1 MQFEFK
7 KVELMSHVEIRQ
19 NINELKAELLN
30 QYGAVIVF
38 LADWDAYVQQLK
50 VVVVRNKSMP
60 IKTVKEKIKSIKAI
74 KFSNLES
81 VERIKFH
88 KIKGDFEESE
98 SQEIYKA
105 MLQDQHNPRY
115 EQFKKD
121 YKYSI
126 GDLIELFNQ
135 LDTLSNRLSSLTEK
149 EAEKEFEK
157 IFYKYVS
164 LDTVN
169 YGSTSEVLKKRID
182 KTRVILGQRIK
193 IRAQKNKI
201 LKQVVLLQHQQG
213 KRWKTTDQVAKD
225 CIEVIEEEF
234 EKFDTKWLNDKLTEI
249 KVNRSFQENRLKET
263 DKNDPK
269 YKNSEQLMTLMSEE
283 ILNIQN
289 TLKRGYPYE
298 EYNDFLSYGTEYVEK
313 SISNTLRRDK
323 TLLEKILEN

>member
-1 MQFEFK
+1 
-7 KVELMSHVEIRQ
+7 MSHVEIRQ

-38 LADWDAYVQQLK
+38 LADWDPYVQQLK
-50 VVVVRNKSMP
+50 VEVVRDKSMP
-60 IKTVKEKIKSIKAI
+60 IKTVKEKIKSIQSI

-88 KIKGDFEESE
+88 KIKDDFEEGE
-98 SQEIYKA
+98 TQEIYQA

-115 EQFKKD
+115 EQFQKD

-135 LDTLSNRLSSLTEK
+135 LDSLSSRLSNLTAK
-149 EAEKEFEK
+149 EAEEEFEN
-157 IFYKYVS
+157 IFYQYIC
-164 LDTVN
+164 LNTVN
-169 YGSTSEVLKKRID
+169 YGLTNKALKKRID
-182 KTRVILGQRIK
+182 KTRVVLGERTK
-193 IRAQKNKI
+193 IRNQKNEMLTQI
-201 LKQVVLLQHQQG
+201 VLRQHQQG
-213 KRWKTTDQVAKD
+213 KRWKSADQVAKD

-249 KVNRSFQENRLKET
+249 EVNISFQESRLKEV

-269 YKNSEQLMTLMSEE
+269 YKNSEQLMTIMSEE
-283 ILNIQN
+283 ILNIKN
-289 TLKRGYPYE
+289 ALKRGYPYE

-313 SISNTLRRDK
+313 SISNTLRK
-323 TLLEKILEN
+323 NKPLLEKILEKSEL

>member
-1 MQFEFK
+1 
-7 KVELMSHVEIRQ
+7 MSHVEIRQ

-38 LADWDAYVQQLK
+38 LADWDPYVQQLK

-60 IKTVKEKIKSIKAI
+60 IKTVKEKIKSIQSI

-88 KIKGDFEESE
+88 KIKDDFEESE
-98 SQEIYKA
+98 AQKIYQA

-115 EQFKKD
+115 EQFQKD

-135 LDTLSNRLSSLTEK
+135 LDSLSSRLSNLTAK
-149 EAEKEFEK
+149 EAEEEFEN
-157 IFYKYVS
+157 IFYQYIF
-164 LDTVN
+164 LNTAN
-169 YGSTSEVLKKRID
+169 YGLTSKALKKRID
-182 KTRVILGQRIK
+182 KTRVVLGERTK
-193 IRAQKNKI
+193 IRNQKNEMLTQI
-201 LKQVVLLQHQQG
+201 VLRQHQQG
-213 KRWKTTDQVAKD
+213 KRWKSADQVAKD

-249 KVNRSFQENRLKET
+249 EVNRSFQESRLKEA

-269 YKNSEQLMTLMSEE
+269 YKNSEQLMTIMSEE
-283 ILNIQN
+283 ILNIKN
-289 TLKRGYPYE
+289 ALKRGYPYE

-313 SISNTLRRDK
+313 SISNTLRK
-323 TLLEKILEN
+323 NKPLLEKILEK

>member
-1 MQFEFK
+1 
-7 KVELMSHVEIRQ
+7 MSHVEIRQ

-38 LADWDAYVQQLK
+38 LADWDPYVQQLK
-50 VVVVRNKSMP
+50 VEVVRDKSMP
-60 IKTVKEKIKSIKAI
+60 IKTVKEKIKSIQSI

-88 KIKGDFEESE
+88 KIKDDFEESE
-98 SQEIYKA
+98 AQKIYQA

-115 EQFKKD
+115 EQFQKD

-135 LDTLSNRLSSLTEK
+135 LDSLSSRLSNLTAK
-149 EAEKEFEK
+149 EAEEEFEN
-157 IFYKYVS
+157 IFYQYIC
-164 LDTVN
+164 LNTVN
-169 YGSTSEVLKKRID
+169 YGLTNKALKKRID
-182 KTRVILGQRIK
+182 KTRVVLGERTK
-193 IRAQKNKI
+193 IRNQKNEMLTQI
-201 LKQVVLLQHQQG
+201 VLRQHQQG
-213 KRWKTTDQVAKD
+213 KRWKSADQVAKD

-249 KVNRSFQENRLKET
+249 EVNISFQESRLKEV

-269 YKNSEQLMTLMSEE
+269 YKNSEQLMTIMSEE
-283 ILNIQN
+283 ILNIKN
-289 TLKRGYPYE
+289 ALKRGYPYE

-313 SISNTLRRDK
+313 SISNTLRK
-323 TLLEKILEN
+323 NKPLLEKILEQSEL

>member
-1 MQFEFK
+1 
-7 KVELMSHVEIRQ
+7 MSHVEIRQ

-38 LADWDAYVQQLK
+38 LADWDPYVQQLK
-50 VVVVRNKSMP
+50 VEVVRNKSMP
-60 IKTVKEKIKSIKAI
+60 IKTVKEKIKSIQSI

-88 KIKGDFEESE
+88 KIKDDFEESE
-98 SQEIYKA
+98 AQKIYQA

-115 EQFKKD
+115 EQFQKD

-135 LDTLSNRLSSLTEK
+135 LDSLSSRLSNLTAK
-149 EAEKEFEK
+149 EAEEEFENN
-157 IFYKYVS
+157 FYQYIC
-164 LDTVN
+164 LNTVN
-169 YGSTSEVLKKRID
+169 YGLTNKALKKRID
-182 KTRVILGQRIK
+182 KTRVVLGERTK
-193 IRAQKNKI
+193 IRNQKNEMLTQI
-201 LKQVVLLQHQQG
+201 VLRQHQQG
-213 KRWKTTDQVAKD
+213 KRWKSADQVAKD

-249 KVNRSFQENRLKET
+249 EVNISFQESRLKEA

-269 YKNSEQLMTLMSEE
+269 YKNSEQLMTIMSEE
-283 ILNIQN
+283 ILNIKN
-289 TLKRGYPYE
+289 ALKRGYPYE

-313 SISNTLRRDK
+313 SISNTLRK
-323 TLLEKILEN
+323 NKPLLEKILEQSEL

>member
-1 MQFEFK
+1 
-7 KVELMSHVEIRQ
+7 MSHVEIRQ

-38 LADWDAYVQQLK
+38 LADWDPYVQQLK
-50 VVVVRNKSMP
+50 VEVVRDKSMP
-60 IKTVKEKIKSIKAI
+60 IKTVKEKIKSIQSI

-88 KIKGDFEESE
+88 KIKDDFEEGE
-98 SQEIYKA
+98 TQEIYQA

-115 EQFKKD
+115 EQFQKD

-135 LDTLSNRLSSLTEK
+135 LDSLSSRLSNLTAK
-149 EAEKEFEK
+149 EAEEEFED
-157 IFYKYVS
+157 IFYQYIC
-164 LDTVN
+164 LNTVN
-169 YGSTSEVLKKRID
+169 YGLTNKALKKRID
-182 KTRVILGQRIK
+182 KTRVVLGERTK
-193 IRAQKNKI
+193 IRNQKNEMLTQI
-201 LKQVVLLQHQQG
+201 VLRQHQQG
-213 KRWKTTDQVAKD
+213 KRWKSADQVAKD

-249 KVNRSFQENRLKET
+249 EVNISFQESRLKEV

-269 YKNSEQLMTLMSEE
+269 YKNSEQLMTIMSEE
-283 ILNIQN
+283 ILNIKN
-289 TLKRGYPYE
+289 ALKRGYPYE

-313 SISNTLRRDK
+313 SISNTLRK
-323 TLLEKILEN
+323 NKPLLEKILEQSEI

>member
-1 MQFEFK
+1 
-7 KVELMSHVEIRQ
+7 MSHVEIRQ

-38 LADWDAYVQQLK
+38 LADWDPYVQQLK

-60 IKTVKEKIKSIKAI
+60 IKTVKEKIKSIQSI

-88 KIKGDFEESE
+88 KIKDDFEEGE
-98 SQEIYKA
+98 TQEIYQA

-115 EQFKKD
+115 EQFQKD

-135 LDTLSNRLSSLTEK
+135 LDSLSSRLSNLTAK
-149 EAEKEFEK
+149 EAEEEFEN
-157 IFYKYVS
+157 IFYQYIC
-164 LDTVN
+164 LNTVN
-169 YGSTSEVLKKRID
+169 YGLTNKALKKRID
-182 KTRVILGQRIK
+182 KTRVVLGERTK
-193 IRAQKNKI
+193 IRNQKNEMLTQI
-201 LKQVVLLQHQQG
+201 VLRQHQQG
-213 KRWKTTDQVAKD
+213 KRWKSADQVAKD

-249 KVNRSFQENRLKET
+249 EVNISFQESRLKEV

-269 YKNSEQLMTLMSEE
+269 YKNSEQLMTIMSEE
-283 ILNIQN
+283 ILNIKN
-289 TLKRGYPYE
+289 ALKRGYPYE

-313 SISNTLRRDK
+313 SISNTLRK
-323 TLLEKILEN
+323 NKPLLEKILEQSEL